1 MGSREPSSLDPARWA
16 HNRRR
21 ARRAGRRA
29 SISLPLALGAALAG
43 VAWPAW
49 ARDGGGSSAAWASA
63 TRPELIEQARAAH
76 KAGDHLKAAGLYRRA
91 ADISMGPS
99 LGCTLA
105 LEQEEAGQLAD
116 SYLDAQQ
123 CARDATADLKLPDRP
138 RVLRDCQDL
147 ELRLAPRIGYIVVE
161 VSDRPAG
168 VDIAVAGQ
176 LGGPVTLGLPYVVTP
191 GSITIKARA
200 TGRIMHWTSVEV
212 APGETKTLKIALT
225 PMPDGSGPLT
235 AAQKQEIREH
245 YQRASRDYDLGKFAD
260 AIDEYQTIYEIDGDP
275 VMLYNLAQA
284 YRLSDQPDRA
294 LQFYRRYLERAPD
307 AHNRDAV
314 DQKIAAL
321 LKLIADRGKGA
332 PMLSP

>member
-1 MGSREPSSLDPARWA
+1 MYGSFS
-16 HNRRR
+16 
-21 ARRAGRRA
+21 GR
-29 SISLPLALGAALAG
+29 LPRLALCAALAG
-43 VAWPAW
+43 IPSAAL
-49 ARDGGGSSAAWASA
+49 ALDGGVSSAAWASA

-138 RVLRDCQDL
+138 RILRDCQDL
-147 ELRLAPRIGYIVVE
+147 ELRLAPRIGYVVVE

-168 VDIAVAGQ
+168 VEISVAGQ
-176 LGGPVTLGLPYVVTP
+176 LGGQVTLGVPYVVTP

-200 TGRIMHWTSVEV
+200 IGRIAHWESVDV

-235 AAQKQEIREH
+235 GAQKQEIRAH
-245 YQRASRDYDLGKFAD
+245 YQRASRDYDLGKFGD

-294 LQFYRRYLERAPD
+294 LQFYRRYLERAPE
-307 AHNRDAV
+307 ARNRAAV
-314 DQKIAAL
+314 EQKISAL
-321 LKLIADRGKGA
+321 VKATADRGKGA
-332 PMLSP
+332 PILSP

>member
-1 MGSREPSSLDPARWA
+1 MYGTRAS
-16 HNRRR
+16 NRRQV
-21 ARRAGRRA
+21 RRPGRLTAVFSR
-29 SISLPLALGAALAG
+29 LALCASLAVVPSAARAL
-43 VAWPAW
+43 
-49 ARDGGGSSAAWASA
+49 DGGVSGVAWASA

-138 RVLRDCQDL
+138 RILRDCQDL

-168 VDIAVAGQ
+168 VDIAVVGQ
-176 LGGPVTLGLPYVVTP
+176 LGGQVTLGVPYVVTP
-191 GSITIKARA
+191 GSITIKAKA
-200 TGRIMHWTSVEV
+200 TGRIAHWENVDV
-212 APGETKTLKIALT
+212 APGETKTFKIALT

-235 AAQKQEIREH
+235 AAQKQEIRAH
-245 YQRASRDYDLGKFAD
+245 YQRASRDYDLGKFID

-284 YRLSDQPDRA
+284 YRLSDQPERA

-307 AHNRDAV
+307 ARNREAV
-314 DQKIAAL
+314 DQKISAL
-321 LKLIADRGKGA
+321 VKALADRGKGA
-332 PMLSP
+332 PILSP